1 LSNILW
7 LASYPKSGNTW
18 IRAFLA
24 NLIANRDQPVPLN
37 ELSRYCDDESLPERY
52 SKLGGRSH
60 QLMSVAELCALR
72 TGVHAEIARAAPGTR
87 FVKTHNRSGSFDGHP
102 LHNASVSVGAVYVVR
117 NPLDVAISMSHHF
130 SLSLD
135 EAIERLAAEQLATA
149 TDALFVSQ
157 ILGSWSQ
164 HVASWAD
171 HVNERIV
178 VLRYEDL
185 LLKPGKSFMKVA
197 RLVGLD
203 KDAARI
209 DRAIRHSSFGSLA
222 SIETRDGF
230 VEAAAKDRRFFRV
243 GRANQWRGV
252 LSSAQIERIVKDHR
266 QQMARFRY
274 LPGGR

>member
-117 NPLDVAISMSHHF
+117 I
-130 SLSLD
+130 SLD